1 MLQRGKVSQ
10 VECLS
15 KDIFQ
20 RKLSVA
26 WSRLWAKGHS
36 KVDMAKIMDLKD
48 TGPLDRGLSGSNLP
62 SAHVIFNS
70 LLVDPTAL
78 DEILNHYGVRAVPLT
93 ASPANDL
100 ATATGVMDAMVALV
114 RALEDN
120 HRDHRETLDV
130 ADKIQPHLA
139 ALAAIVNEAAVLRGA
154 G

>member
-1 MLQRGKVSQ
+1 MATFGKVSR
-10 VECLS
+10 VEPLG

-36 KVDMAKIMDLKD
+36 KVDMAKAMDLKD

-78 DEILNHYGVRAVPLT
+78 DEILNHYGVRAVPV
-93 ASPANDL
+93 AANPANDIV
-100 ATATGVMDAMVALV
+100 TAAGVMDAMAALV
-114 RALEDN
+114 RAFQDG
-120 HRDHRETLDV
+120 HRDHQETLEV
-130 ADKIQPHLA
+130 ADLLQPHLA
-139 ALAAIVNEAAVLRGA
+139 AMAAIVNEAAALRGA
-154 G
+154 A